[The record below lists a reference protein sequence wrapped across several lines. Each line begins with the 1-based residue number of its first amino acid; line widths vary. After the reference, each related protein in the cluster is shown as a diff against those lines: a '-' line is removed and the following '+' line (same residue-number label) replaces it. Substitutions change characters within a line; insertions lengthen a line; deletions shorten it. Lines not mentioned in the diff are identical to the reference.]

1 MGKIHGD
8 TNDASPARTATA
20 RVISA
25 TH

>member
-1 MGKIHGD
+1 MGKIHGA

-20 RVISA
+20 RVTSA

>member
-1 MGKIHGD
+1 MGKIHGA
-8 TNDASPARTATA
+8 TNDASPASTATA